1 MRQGLSVLRFATRGF
16 TLIEM
21 IVVVFLF
28 AVAMLGILS
37 VFDAGAR
44 ISKSEQG
51 IADAQGAVRYGIS
64 WMTRAIRM
72 AGAGGLSVTQAVLNH
87 RDPQLPGIDV
97 VNSVEAYSYDNV
109 EAGTSVT
116 PLVGTSIPV
125 RPGTD
130 MIEIR
135 GVIDSPLLGFDLQ
148 TGCEPCAA
156 EGCSPCQGTTPV
168 DVVQRTANLH
178 VNDDAANR
186 PQFSRIDDDTS
197 GAGSGNARML
207 VLVAFHDEV
216 HAGCTINV
224 GGLEYPLYPQP
235 PYNVGTISASTRLAS
250 AWTFGP
256 VNFDDALAQ
265 EFNPETPGENG
276 SPPKELKNVRRAGI
290 LDDLIFFI
298 DNTNPLHPSL
308 ARGTRRGARFDV
320 VALAD
325 DVEDMQIAYG
335 VDRNGNNAVDSDEW
349 SPDAAGKMSYSTA
362 DFRDPVNGCPR
373 LHGVMI
379 SLVAKSHDPDPT
391 YKASPA
397 RVVPLMNSPVSLD
410 PPGYPQTARYGGL
423 PASHYRR
430 RVQTLRV
437 NLRNYAYEGG

>member
-1 MRQGLSVLRFATRGF
+1 MRQGIRVLRSATRGF
-16 TLIEM
+16 TLIEVT
-21 IVVVFLF
+21 VVVFLL
-28 AVAMLGILS
+28 AVAMLGIFS

-44 ISKSEQG
+44 ISRSEQD

-64 WMTRAIRM
+64 RVTRAIRM
-72 AGAGGLSVTQAVLNH
+72 AGAGGLPVTQAVLNH

-97 VNSVEAYSYDNV
+97 VNSVEADSYDNV

-116 PLVGTSIPV
+116 PLAGPSIPV

-135 GVIDSPLLGFDLQ
+135 GVIHSPLLGFDLQ
-148 TGCEPCAA
+148 TGCEPCGA
-156 EGCSPCQGTTPV
+156 EGCSPCRGMTPV
-168 DVVQRTANLH
+168 DVVPRTANLH
-178 VNDDAANR
+178 VNDDPASR

-197 GAGSGNARML
+197 GAGPGNSRML

-224 GGLEYPLYPQP
+224 GGQEYPLYPQP
-235 PYNVGTISASTRLAS
+235 PYNVGTISARTRLAS
-250 AWTFGP
+250 AWTLGP
-256 VNFDDALAQ
+256 VNFDDTLAQ

-276 SPPKELKNVRRAGI
+276 APPKELKAVRRAGI
-290 LDDLIFFI
+290 LDDLVFFI

-308 ARGTRRGARFDV
+308 AQGARRGARFDV

-325 DVEDMQIAYG
+325 DIEDMQIAYG
-335 VDRNGNNAVDSDEW
+335 VDRNGNNAIDSDEW
-349 SPDAAGKMSYSTA
+349 SPDAAGKAPYGTA
-362 DFRDPVNGCPR
+362 DFRDPVNDCPR
-373 LHGVMI
+373 LRGVMI

-397 RVVPLMNSPVSLD
+397 RVVPLMNSPASPD
-410 PPGYPQTARYGGL
+410 PPGYPETARYPGL
-423 PASHYRR
+423 PASYYRR
-430 RVQTLRV
+430 RVQTLRI